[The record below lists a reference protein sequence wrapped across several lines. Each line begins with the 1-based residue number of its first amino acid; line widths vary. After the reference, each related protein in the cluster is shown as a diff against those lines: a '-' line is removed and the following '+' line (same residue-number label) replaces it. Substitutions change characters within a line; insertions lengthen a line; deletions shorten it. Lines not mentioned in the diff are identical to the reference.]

1 MQMIKC
7 CICGERIPVI
17 SGNNPYPVRRWS
29 ALGSDKNRCCAS
41 CNSEFVI
48 PFRIAIGSSTE
59 EQFDQIHKL
68 LMSYSYSELKE
79 FKKMLIT
86 LKKSTQDLKASTI
99 EV

>member
-29 ALGSDKNRCCAS
+29 AWGSDKNRCCAS

-48 PFRIAIGSSTE
+48 PFRIAIGSSKE
-59 EQFDQIHKL
+59 EEFDNIHEL
-68 LMSYSYSELKE
+68 LMSYSYGELKE
-79 FKKMLIT
+79 FKKNVDHVE
-86 LKKSTQDLKASTI
+86 KKYAGFKDVHS
-99 EV
+99 